1 MDNDLNK
8 HNMSFIG
15 IALPSVWVGAIV
27 FLVLISFLNR
37 KVSSIIAAENLIL
50 LTLIFLPVVCITGAV
65 ISIIALAKSK
75 TRKNAFCATVINIAL
90 LVCWVYFNKS
100 FLIELELI
108 N

>member
-1 MDNDLNK
+1 MEDNSPR
-8 HNMSFIG
+8 HNLTFIG
-15 IALPSVWVGAIV
+15 ATLPSVWLGTAV
-27 FLVLISFLNR
+27 FLILISFAST